1 MDSLVKLYL
10 ERAENELQLARV
22 IFEVT
27 SNKKLQRDVFHLDRD
42 FSFFS
47 GVIAHSYY
55 AIFYSAKAYL
65 LSKGIKVR
73 APNEHKK
80 AFEAFKKL
88 VNNGVVDAELL
99 KLDETMVVR
108 AGALLGLFKIEK
120 RKRGRFTYQR
130 LSQANKEPAEE
141 SMGNS
146 TTFFKHMFGLVQS
159 SQRQAKR

>member
-27 SNKKLQRDVFHLDRD
+27 ENKKLQRDVFHLDMD

-47 GVIAHSYY
+47 GVITHSYY

-73 APNEHKK
+73 APYEHKK
-80 AFEAFKKL
+80 AFDAFKKL
-88 VNNGVVDAELL
+88 VSDGVVDVELL
-99 KLDETMVVR
+99 KLYETMVIR

-120 RKRGRFTYQR
+120 RKRGHFTYQR
-130 LSQANKEPAEE
+130 LPQANKEPAKE
-141 SMGNS
+141 SIGNS
-146 TTFFKHMFGLVQS
+146 ATFFKHMFGLAQS
-159 SQRQAKR
+159 RQRQAKK